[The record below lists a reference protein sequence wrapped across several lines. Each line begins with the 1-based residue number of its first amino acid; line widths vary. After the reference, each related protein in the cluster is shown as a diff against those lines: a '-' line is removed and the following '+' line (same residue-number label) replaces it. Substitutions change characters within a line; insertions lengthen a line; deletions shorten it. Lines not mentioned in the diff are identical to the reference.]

1 MIGIAL
7 PQLITQIVSFLIL
20 MGVLYIVLYKPLA
33 NMMRTRSEKIR
44 AGLQA
49 AEDARQEVKDAEQR
63 VEQEI
68 QAARQQASGIISEA
82 QAAAQKLTEQEA
94 TRAQEQ
100 AANII
105 AKAEEEKQRL
115 KDAAFEEV
123 RQQFADLT
131 VQATEKVLQAKI
143 DKKANAAIIDATLE
157 EALKKPS
164 GSKTG

>member
-94 TRAQEQ
+94 TRAQGQ

-157 EALKKPS
+157 EALKKPA

>member
-20 MGVLYIVLYKPLA
+20 MGVLYILLYKPLA

-49 AEDARQEVKDAEQR
+49 AEDAKQEVKDAEQR

>member
-20 MGVLYIVLYKPLA
+20 MGVLYILLYKPLA

-49 AEDARQEVKDAEQR
+49 AEDAKQEVKDAEQR

-82 QAAAQKLTEQEA
+82 QVAAQKLTEQEA

>member
-20 MGVLYIVLYKPLA
+20 MGVLYILLYKPLA

-49 AEDARQEVKDAEQR
+49 AEDAKQEVKDAEQR

-157 EALKKPS
+157 EALKKPA
-164 GSKTG
+164 GSKTR

>member
-20 MGVLYIVLYKPLA
+20 MGVLYILLYKPLA

-49 AEDARQEVKDAEQR
+49 AEDAKQEVKDAEQR

-82 QAAAQKLTEQEA
+82 QAAAQKLTEPGSNARPGTGSQHHREGRRGETA
-94 TRAQEQ
+94 S
-100 AANII
+100 
-105 AKAEEEKQRL
+105 QRRGL
-115 KDAAFEEV
+115 
-123 RQQFADLT
+123 
-131 VQATEKVLQAKI
+131 
-143 DKKANAAIIDATLE
+143 
-157 EALKKPS
+157 
-164 GSKTG
+164 

>member
-157 EALKKPS
+157 EALKKPA